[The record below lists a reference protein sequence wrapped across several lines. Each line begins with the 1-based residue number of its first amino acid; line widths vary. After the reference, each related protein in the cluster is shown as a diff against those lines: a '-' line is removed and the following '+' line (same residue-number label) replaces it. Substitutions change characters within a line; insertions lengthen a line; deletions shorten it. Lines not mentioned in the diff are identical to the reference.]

1 MKFAEILGD
10 LKNKIYKPV
19 YFLHGEEEYF
29 IDIISDYIAE
39 NVLAEADREFNQIV
53 LYGKDTNV
61 QTIIDTA
68 RRYPM
73 MANYLVV
80 IVKEAQV
87 LQNIDELSDYFEKP
101 AESTILVLC
110 HKHKAYDNRKVLAK
124 RAQKSGVNFR
134 SDRLYENKIPAWV
147 NEQLKGDGYSISP
160 GGARLLTASLGN
172 DLSKIQNELGKLVI
186 NLKPGQVIDEDIIE
200 ENIGISKEFNIFELQ
215 NAMGEGDMY
224 KVNLICRHFGANP
237 KTYPF
242 MLTVTLLYQFFTKLL
257 IFHSL
262 KNKSNNQEVGAE
274 IGVHHFFVRDY
285 RTAARRFTPDRVF
298 QAIHLLR
305 EYDMKFKGV
314 NNNSTTE
321 GELLR
326 EMVFRMMH

>member
-1 MKFAEILGD
+1 MKFAEILAN
-10 LKNKIYKPV
+10 LKKKIYRPL

-39 NVLAEADREFNQIV
+39 NVLEEADREFNQIV

-61 QTIIDTA
+61 QNIIDTA

-87 LQNIDELSDYFEKP
+87 LQNIEDLASYFEKP
-101 AESTILVLC
+101 VESTILVLC
-110 HKHKAYDNRKVLAK
+110 HKHKSYDNRKILAK
-124 RAQKSGVNFR
+124 RAEKSGVNFK
-134 SDRLYENKIPAWV
+134 SGRLYENKIPTWI
-147 NEQLKGDGYSISP
+147 NEQLKAEGVSISP
-160 GGARLLTASLGN
+160 GGARLLTASLGT

-186 NLKPGQVIDEDIIE
+186 NLKPGQVIDENIIE
-200 ENIGISKEFNIFELQ
+200 ENIGISKDFNIFELQ
-215 NAMGEGDMY
+215 KAMGEGDIF
-224 KVNLICRHFGANP
+224 KVNQIIRYFAANP
-237 KTYPF
+237 KTNPF
-242 MLTVTLLYQFFTKLL
+242 VLTITLLYQFFAKLL

-262 KNKSNNQEVGAE
+262 KDKSNNQSVGAE
-274 IGVHHFFVRDY
+274 IGVHHFFVKDY
-285 RTAARRFTPDRVF
+285 RTAARRFPPARIF
-298 QAIHLLR
+298 SCISLLR

-314 NNNSTTE
+314 GNNSTGD

-326 EMVFRMMH
+326 EMIFKMMH

>member
-10 LKNKIYKPV
+10 LKNKIYRPV

-29 IDIISDYIAE
+29 IDVICDYIAE
-39 NVLAEADREFNQIV
+39 NVLSEADREFNQIV
-53 LYGKDTNV
+53 LYGKDTDE

-87 LQNIDELSDYFEKP
+87 LQNIDLLADYFENPVK
-101 AESTILVLC
+101 STILVLC
-110 HKHKAYDNRKVLAK
+110 HKHKAYDNRKALAK
-124 RAQKSGVNFR
+124 RADKSGVNFR
-134 SDRLYENKIPAWV
+134 SDRLYDSKVPAWI
-147 NEQLKGDGYSISP
+147 NEQLKADGFAISP

-172 DLSKIQNELGKLVI
+172 DLSKIQNELGKLVL
-186 NLKPGQVIDEDIIE
+186 NLKPGQVIDENIIE

-237 KTYPF
+237 RTYPF
-242 MLTVTLLYQFFTKLL
+242 VLTLTLLYQFFSKLL

-262 KNKSNNQEVGAE
+262 KNKSSNQAVGAE
-274 IGVHHFFVRDY
+274 IGVHHFFVKDY
-285 RTAARRFTPDRVF
+285 RTAARRFTPDR
-298 QAIHLLR
+298 ILRSISLLR

-314 NNNSTTE
+314 NNSTTNE

-326 EMVFRMMH
+326 EMIFKMMH

>member
-10 LKNKIYKPV
+10 LKNKIYRPL

-39 NVLAEADREFNQIV
+39 NVLDEADREFNQIV

-61 QTIIDTA
+61 QAIIDTA
-68 RRYPM
+68 KRYPM

-87 LQNIDELSDYFEKP
+87 LQNIEELQGYFEKP
-101 AESTILVLC
+101 VESTILVIC
-110 HKHKAYDNRKVLAK
+110 HKHKSYDNRKVLAK
-124 RAQKSGVNFR
+124 RADKTGVNFR
-134 SDRLYENKIPAWV
+134 SDRLYENKIPAWI
-147 NEQLKGDGYSISP
+147 NEQLQAEGVSISP
-160 GGARLLTASLGN
+160 GGARLLTASLGT

-200 ENIGISKEFNIFELQ
+200 RNIGISKEFNIFELQ
-215 NAMGEGDMY
+215 KAMGEGDMY
-224 KVNLICRHFGANP
+224 KINLICRHFGANP
-237 KTYPF
+237 RTHPF
-242 MLTVTLLYQFFTKLL
+242 VLTVTLLYQFFTKLM
-257 IFHSL
+257 IYHSL
-262 KNKSNNQEVGAE
+262 KDKSNNQSVGAE
-274 IGVHHFFVRDY
+274 IGVHHFFVKDY
-285 RTAARRFTPDRVF
+285 RTAARRFNPGRVF
-298 QAIHLLR
+298 NSISLLR

-314 NNNSTTE
+314 NNTTTTE